1 MKGII
6 FLIIF
11 IILITN
17 VSALKITEVELD
29 PNDDCRDCTEWA
41 EFYSEVEINLSD
53 YWIENS
59 KSSVINLSGM
69 GKGYIKIDF
78 GKRFLTNTGDVLT
91 LKKDGEII
99 DKTPSLE
106 DKKNNDMTWQL
117 CDVWEFRAS
126 TRGEENNCSKKT
138 DTNKESTTQ
147 TIEETTKSETSS
159 SDEQSSS
166 EKEITYET
174 LAEKTPSSIKLET
187 INLNPKVIKT
197 ENNNEEISKNYAF
210 YGFVAFSVFLGV
222 LFIIRKKRY
231 KNEFR

>member
-17 VSALKITEVELD
+17 VSAVRINEVEMNPAGTDSGNEWIELYSKEEVNLEDYKLVNNDGDELNLEGNFSGYFIYIFSRQWLD
-29 PNDDCRDCTEWA
+29 NFDEKVFLYKESELIDETDTFDDSKNDD
-41 EFYSEVEINLSD
+41 L
-53 YWIENS
+53 
-59 KSSVINLSGM
+59 
-69 GKGYIKIDF
+69 
-78 GKRFLTNTGDVLT
+78 
-91 LKKDGEII
+91 
-99 DKTPSLE
+99 
-106 DKKNNDMTWQL
+106 TWQL
-117 CDVWEFRAS
+117 CDVWEFKAS
-126 TRGEENNCSKKT
+126 TKSKENNCSKKT

-147 TIEETTKSETSS
+147 TIEETTESETSS

-166 EKEITYET
+166 EKEITYEP
-174 LAEKTPSSIKLET
+174 LAEETPSSIKLET